1 MFLKSF
7 EYYRGIAIVL
17 IVIGHCYGLSEWI
30 FNSYPE
36 RVLANII
43 TGGTAL
49 FVFISGFLFHQV
61 FYPRFKY
68 SRFMT
73 KKFQKVFVPYLFWSA
88 LALTLTFSTHS
99 SLPDKFIGPSLS
111 FWDQWIRPI
120 FLSLITGGHFLAY
133 WYIPFIMIMF
143 LLSPLFIRFIKLE
156 RRTQV
161 MVTLGLLFCS
171 ALGQRPV
178 NNILVLQ
185 SVLFFSP
192 VYLFGILCSIDK
204 EWIYEHL
211 NNKAWLLALGVVLLS
226 MIQSSYYPGAGSYH
240 KPLFMLHAFDINIIQ
255 KFLLCLL
262 CMVFLHRFEQSDNK
276 ILSALAASSF
286 AIFFIHGW
294 VIKGLFLIK
303 SWLPFTGGLW
313 LLPVITGLV
322 ILGSY
327 GVAVVIKKQ
336 FPKHSSL
343 LIGW

>member
-17 IVIGHCYGLSEWI
+17 IVIGHCYGLSGWH
-30 FNSYPE
+30 FSSFPE

-43 TGGTAL
+43 TGGTSL

-68 SRFMT
+68 SRFMS
-73 KKFQKVFVPYLFWSA
+73 KKLQRVFVPYLFWSA
-88 LALTLTFSTHS
+88 LALTLTFSTGIP
-99 SLPDKFIGPSLS
+99 LPAHFVGPGLS
-111 FWDQWIRPI
+111 FWDQWLQPI

-133 WYIPFIMIMF
+133 WYIPFIMTMF
-143 LLSPLFIRFIKLE
+143 LLSPIFISFIKLE

-161 MVTLGLLFCS
+161 IVTLGMLLCS
-171 ALGQRPV
+171 ALAQRPV

-204 EWIYEHL
+204 DWIYEHFD
-211 NNKAWLLALGVVLLS
+211 NKIWLLALGVLALS

-240 KPLFMLHAFDINIIQ
+240 KPLFLLHAFDINIIQ
-255 KFLLCLL
+255 KLLLCLL
-262 CMVFLHRFEQSDNK
+262 GMVLLHRYEKSENNV
-276 ILSALAASSF
+276 LSALAASSF

-294 VIKGLFLIK
+294 VVKGLFQIK
-303 SWLPFTGGLW
+303 SWFPFTGGLW
-313 LLPVITGLV
+313 LLPVITALV
-322 ILGSY
+322 IIGSY
-327 GVAVVIKKQ
+327 ALAILIKKL
-336 FPKHSSL
+336 FPKQSSL

>member
-7 EYYRGIAIVL
+7 EYYRGIAIIL
-17 IVIGHCYGLSEWI
+17 IVIGHCYGLSGWT
-30 FNSYPE
+30 FSSYPE

-43 TGGTAL
+43 TEGTAL

-61 FYPRFKY
+61 FYSRFQY
-68 SRFMT
+68 SRFMS
-73 KKFQKVFVPYLFWSA
+73 KKFQRVFVPYLFWSA
-88 LALTLTFSTHS
+88 LALTLTFSTNIP
-99 SLPDKFIGPSLS
+99 LPAQFVGPGLS
-111 FWDQWIRPI
+111 FWDQWLRPI

-161 MVTLGLLFCS
+161 IVTLGMLLCS
-171 ALGQRPV
+171 TLGQRPV
-178 NNILVLQ
+178 NNILVVQ

-204 EWIYEHL
+204 DWIYEHFD
-211 NNKAWLLALGVVLLS
+211 KKVGLLALGVLLLS

-240 KPLFMLHAFDINIIQ
+240 KPLFMLQAFDINIIQ
-255 KFLLCLL
+255 KLLLCLL
-262 CMVFLHRFEQSDNK
+262 CMVILHRYEHSENK
-276 ILSALAASSF
+276 ILSALATSSF

-294 VIKGLFLIK
+294 VIKGLFQLK
-303 SWLPFTGGLW
+303 SWFPSAGGLW
-313 LLPVITGLV
+313 LLPFITCLV

-327 GVAVVIKKQ
+327 AVAVLIKKQ

>member
-17 IVIGHCYGLSEWI
+17 IVIGHCYGLSGWN

-68 SRFMT
+68 SRFIS
-73 KKFQKVFVPYLFWSA
+73 KKLQKVFVPYLLWSA
-88 LALTLTFSTHS
+88 LALTFTFATHAT
-99 SLPDKFIGPSLS
+99 LPDKFVGPSLS
-111 FWDQWIRPI
+111 FFDQWLQPI
-120 FLSLITGGHFLAY
+120 GLSLMTGGHFLAY

-143 LLSPLFIRFIKLE
+143 LLSPVFIGFIKLSKP
-156 RRTQV
+156 TQV
-161 MVTLGLLFCS
+161 KVTIGLLICS
-171 ALGQRPV
+171 ALAQRPV

-192 VYLFGILCSIDK
+192 VYLFGILCSIDRD
-204 EWIYEHL
+204 WIYEHFDK
-211 NNKAWLLALGVVLLS
+211 KAWLLALGVLILS
-226 MIQSSYYPGAGSYH
+226 MIQSTYYMGAGSYH
-240 KPLFMLHAFDINIIQ
+240 KPLFMLHAFDINIVQ

-262 CMVFLHRFEQSDNK
+262 CMVLLHRYEQIESNV
-276 ILSALAASSF
+276 LSGLAASSF

-294 VIKGLFLIK
+294 MVKALFWVK
-303 SWLPFTGGLW
+303 SWFPWTGGLW
-313 LLPVITGLV
+313 LLPIITGLV

-327 GVAVVIKKQ
+327 LVAIVIKKL
-336 FPKHSSL
+336 FPNHSSM